1 MILIATLPIATA
13 TMIKAQTT
21 LSAPSVQ
28 VPNSNWLFQDSTKY
42 PNAPSEYDPAG
53 GGMLSYVDNTNYDT
67 VKIWYEKAQVSSYTS
82 QQLENEAVR
91 IFNRDDAS
99 DTRSLDS
106 SGTKTYANVAA
117 GFAKGL
123 DSSTGMYT
131 TEIVFIKGIYYFN
144 VYCLYNSTS
153 ASQNNI
159 DLVVN
164 SITVGQLS
172 TSVLPTPTTTSP
184 NSTPSVPEFPSVT
197 ILAFL
202 SASLLATTVLIMRK
216 RKLQ

>member
-117 GFAKGL
+117 GFAISFL
-123 DSSTGMYT
+123 HSNEPCCYYCIIFFSHLILRALICFIILSSIG
-131 TEIVFIKGIYYFN
+131 
-144 VYCLYNSTS
+144 S
-153 ASQNNI
+153 
-159 DLVVN
+159 
-164 SITVGQLS
+164 
-172 TSVLPTPTTTSP
+172 
-184 NSTPSVPEFPSVT
+184 
-197 ILAFL
+197 
-202 SASLLATTVLIMRK
+202 
-216 RKLQ
+216 